1 MQYKL
6 YTSTTFSEPLRFNIE
21 DVPYPNVSVSGSVAG
36 EGNRDSI
43 EEEAATAVTAQD
55 VYNEIEEAKD
65 KTFLLGVKLK
75 LPEDKRREIV
85 SKKMEKEDR
94 LLQTIDEYL
103 KLKEYRPDWRE
114 MAWALKEVKLDKLAE
129 KIEKTHCTAAEP
141 ITTHGRIIDMVT
153 LCIFSCG

>member
-21 DVPYPNVSVSGSVAG
+21 DVPYPNVSVSGAVAG

-43 EEEAATAVTAQD
+43 EEEAATAVTARD
-55 VYNEIEEAKD
+55 VYSEIEEAKD

-114 MAWALKEVKLDKLAE
+114 MAGALKEVKLDKLAE
-129 KIEKTHCTAAEP
+129 KIEKAHCTAEP
-141 ITTHGRIIDMVT
+141 VITHGKIIDTVT
-153 LCIFSCG
+153 LCIFSYG